1 MATLISAANGNFTST
16 STWKVINATSF
27 LDSRV
32 GSAGSTTAG
41 VNSSNFTP
49 GAITVEGI
57 AVQIFTRSSTL
68 GGTFTVSLWNSTA
81 GSQVSGTAV
90 TIDVNDLPDV
100 YSLNNTAGVGWV
112 YFKFASPVRLLDAT
126 NYAVRVASSVNTS
139 VTVYRD
145 ATANNW
151 SRALITSTTAA
162 PAATDVLI
170 ITGEYTGAGV
180 SATRSVTMNNTDATA
195 FGQTYVST
203 KGSLTYG
210 NSASTSYVLRLGG
223 NLFITGG
230 GTLTIGNAL
239 SPIDASSTA
248 VLEFNIASTG
258 QYGLN
263 VVGGNFYAYGQ
274 PKSQYTRL
282 GADAIVGATTL
293 TLKTTPTG
301 WLLNDVIG
309 ITGTTTTATQAEV
322 RTLSANVTSASHT
335 ISPGLTNAHGGNST
349 TLVQAH
355 VANLTRNVVI
365 RSTSSTLPAYSAY
378 NGTNTTVEISNVLF
392 SMMGS
397 TSTATAGISLFNS
410 GVSRNAS
417 FSMTNSV
424 LYQPTPSASAQGIAQ
439 GNSSVTSPVSY
450 TITNNVIWNLSG
462 SGMINTASFFLST
475 KNMSGNLIA
484 RSGGVTVQDATA
496 DTGNMVVANSTAAN
510 AATISFSTNSVPY
523 PTGTI
528 TAFTNL
534 ETYGNLNYGLAI
546 TSTTATTGAAG
557 RLTINANNITS
568 WRNATT
574 GVLISSGDFTTAFT
588 VLVFDNFRSFGSASS
603 AIRIGSISNSTVIFK
618 SSTFWAGTTQVT
630 PTGIDGTVL
639 INPNRVESIL
649 FTNCTFGKDHLENT
663 SSFTTSVLALA
674 NFRGNTNMIL
684 YNPTTTGTL
693 VARNTSYS
701 NSSGYSSGVVI
712 QKLNNST
719 GSDFIYS
726 NTSTISL
733 DSVIYRSAAPSTRL
747 APAIT
752 VGCETPSP
760 TVRIPVKSGQTCS
773 IGVWVRKSTSG
784 DGGAY
789 NGGEPT
795 LVIRPNLALNNLD
808 NTTVD
813 TMTATAGNWEQLTYT
828 TSAVAYDTT
837 LEFIV
842 VCDGRT
848 GWINIDDWS
857 TTSSNDTRGDFIQS
871 SVVGQ
876 YIEPDYSPAST
887 SGGSSPASTSGG
899 SSYTFIS

>member
-1 MATLISAANGNFTST
+1 MATLISAADGNFTSS
-16 STWKVINATSF
+16 STWKVADATSF

-41 VNSSNFTP
+41 ANSSNFTP
-49 GAITVEGI
+49 GAITVEGV

-81 GSQVSGTAV
+81 GSQVAGTAV
-90 TIDVNDLPDV
+90 AINVNDLPDV
-100 YSLNNTAGVGWV
+100 YSLSNGTGVGWV
-112 YFKFASPVRLLDAT
+112 YFKFASSVTLLAAT

-139 VTVYRD
+139 VTVYRN
-145 ATANNW
+145 ATASNW
-151 SRALITSTTAA
+151 SRALVTSTTGA
-162 PAATDVLI
+162 PAASDILI

-180 SATRSVTMNNTDATA
+180 SATRSVTMDNTAATA
-195 FGQTYVST
+195 FGQTYIST

-210 NSASTSYVLRLGG
+210 NSISTAYVLRLGG
-223 NLFITGG
+223 NLFVTPD

-248 VLEFNIASTG
+248 VLEFSVISAG

-263 VVGGNFYAYGQ
+263 VAGGTFYAYGQ
-274 PKSQYTRL
+274 SKSQYVRL
-282 GADAIVGATTL
+282 AADASASATTL
-293 TLKTTPTG
+293 TLNTTPTG
-301 WLLNDVIG
+301 WLLNDIIG

-322 RTLSANVTSASHT
+322 RTLSANVTSTSAT
-335 ISPGLTNAHGGNST
+335 VTLGLTNAHGGNST

-365 RSTSSTLPAYSAY
+365 RSTSATIPAYSAY
-378 NGTNTTVEISNVLF
+378 NGTNTTIEISNVLF
-392 SMMGS
+392 SMMGA
-397 TSTATAGISLFNS
+397 TTTATSGIGVFGA

-424 LYQPTPSASAQGIAQ
+424 LYQPSPSSAAQGISQ
-439 GNSSVTSPVSY
+439 GNTSLTSPVSY
-450 TITNNVIWNLSG
+450 TITDNVIWNLSG
-462 SGMINTASFFLST
+462 LGIFNTASSALTT

-484 RSGGVTVQDATA
+484 RSGNTTVQDMTA
-496 DTGNMVVANSTAAN
+496 DTSNMVVANATATN
-510 AATISFSTNSVPY
+510 AATITFTTNSVPY
-523 PTGTI
+523 PNGTV

-546 TSTTATTGAAG
+546 NSVATSQATGK
-557 RLTINANNITS
+557 LTINADNITS
-568 WRNATT
+568 WRNNTT
-574 GVLISSGDFTTAFT
+574 GVLVGGDFNTAFS
-588 VLVFDNFRSFGSASS
+588 VLIFDNFRSFGSTSS
-603 AIRIGSISNSTVIFK
+603 AIQIGSISNSTVIFK
-618 SSTFWAGTTQVT
+618 DSTFWAGTTLVT
-630 PTGIDGTVL
+630 PTGINGTVL
-639 INPNRVESIL
+639 VNPVRVESVL
-649 FTNCTFGKDHLENT
+649 FTDCTFGKDHLGNT
-663 SSFTTSVLALA
+663 SSFTTSVLALV

-693 VARNTSYS
+693 VARNTAYT
-701 NSSGYSSGVVI
+701 NTSGYPSGVVI

-733 DSVIYRSAAPSTRL
+733 DSGIYHTAAPSARL
-747 APAIT
+747 APAIA
-752 VGCETPSP
+752 VGCITPSP

-773 IGVWVRKSTSG
+773 VGVWVRKSTLG

-813 TMTATAGNWEQLTYT
+813 TMTAAAGNWEQLTYT
-828 TSAVAYDTT
+828 TGIVSYDTT

-842 VCDGRT
+842 VCDGSV

-857 TTSSNDTRGDFIQS
+857 TTSSNDTRGDFITS

-876 YIEPDYSPAST
+876 YVEPDYSPASPGGG
-887 SGGSSPASTSGG
+887 GGSF
-899 SSYTFIS
+899 TFIS

>member
-27 LDSRV
+27 LDSR
-32 GSAGSTTAG
+32 SASSGSTTTG

-49 GAITVEGI
+49 GAITVEGVS
-57 AVQIFTRSSTL
+57 VQIFTRSSTL

-90 TIDVNDLPDV
+90 TIDVNDIPDV
-100 YSLNNTAGVGWV
+100 YGLNNTAGIGWV
-112 YFKFASPVRLLDAT
+112 YFKFASPVTLLAAT

-145 ATANNW
+145 ATGSNW

-162 PAATDVLI
+162 PAVTDVLI

-223 NLFITGG
+223 NLFVTGG
-230 GTLTIGNAL
+230 GTLTIGTAL

-274 PKSQYTRL
+274 RKSQYTRL
-282 GADAIVGATTL
+282 GADVIVGATTL

-335 ISPGLTNAHGGNST
+335 ISSGLTNAHGGNST

-355 VANLTRNVVI
+355 VANLTRNVII

-397 TSTATAGISLFNS
+397 TSTATAGISLFNA

-439 GNSSVTSPVSY
+439 GNTGTTSPVSY
-450 TITNNVIWNLSG
+450 TITNNVIWNIQG
-462 SGMINTASFFLST
+462 TGMFNTANSAMST
-475 KNMSGNLIA
+475 KIMSGNLVV
-484 RSGGVTVQDATA
+484 RSGGLTVQDMTA
-496 DTGNMVVANSTAAN
+496 DTSNTVVANSAVAN
-510 AATISFSTNSVPY
+510 AVTVSFTTNSVPY
-523 PTGTI
+523 PTGTV
-528 TAFTNL
+528 TTLTNL
-534 ETYGNLNYGLAI
+534 ETYGNLTNGLAI
-546 TSTTATTGAAG
+546 TSTATSQATGKV
-557 RLTINANNITS
+557 TVNADNITS
-568 WRNATT
+568 WRNGGSGISIGAVEFNNQF
-574 GVLISSGDFTTAFT
+574 GVM
-588 VLVFDNFRSFGSASS
+588 VFDNFRSFGNTSLAVS
-603 AIRIGSISNSTVIFK
+603 ITSISNSTVIFK

-630 PTGIDGTVL
+630 PTGVSGAVL
-639 INPNRVESIL
+639 INPNRVESVL
-649 FTNCTFGKDHLENT
+649 FTNCTFGKDHLGNT
-663 SSFTTSVLALA
+663 SSFTTSILALA

-693 VARNTSYS
+693 VARNTAYS
-701 NSSGYSSGVVI
+701 NSSGYASGVVI

-733 DSVIYRSAAPSTRL
+733 DSVIYRSDAPSTRL
-747 APAIT
+747 APAIA
-752 VGCETPSP
+752 VGCTTPSP

-773 IGVWVRKSTSG
+773 VGVWVRKSTSG

-842 VCDGRT
+842 VCDGST

-887 SGGSSPASTSGG
+887 SGGSS
-899 SSYTFIS
+899 YTFIS

>member
-1 MATLISAANGNFTST
+1 MATLISAANGNFTSS
-16 STWKVINATSF
+16 STWKVANATSF

-32 GSAGSTTAG
+32 GSTSSTTSGA
-41 VNSSNFTP
+41 NSSNFTP
-49 GAITVEGI
+49 GAITVEGV

-81 GSQVSGTAV
+81 GSQVAGTAV

-100 YSLNNTAGVGWV
+100 YSLSNGTGVGWV
-112 YFKFASPVRLLDAT
+112 YFKFASPVTLLAAT

-139 VTVYRD
+139 VTIYRD

-151 SRALITSTTAA
+151 SRALVTSTTGA
-162 PAATDVLI
+162 PAASDILI

-180 SATRSVTMNNTDATA
+180 SATRSVTMDNTAATA
-195 FGQTYVST
+195 FGQTYIST
-203 KGSLTYG
+203 KGSLAYG
-210 NSASTSYVLRLGG
+210 NSISTAYVLRLGG
-223 NLFITGG
+223 NLFVTPD

-239 SPIDASSTA
+239 SPIVASSTA
-248 VLEFNIASTG
+248 VLEFSVISAG

-263 VVGGNFYAYGQ
+263 VAGGTFYAYGQ
-274 PKSQYTRL
+274 SKSQYVRL
-282 GADAIVGATTL
+282 AADASASATTL
-293 TLKTTPTG
+293 TLNTTPTG
-301 WLLNDVIG
+301 WLLNDIIG

-322 RTLSANVTSASHT
+322 RTLSANVTSASAT
-335 ISPGLTNAHGGNST
+335 ITAGLTNAHGGNST

-365 RSTSSTLPAYSAY
+365 RSTSATIPAYSAY
-378 NGTNTTVEISNVLF
+378 NGTNTTIEISNVLF
-392 SMMGS
+392 SMMGA
-397 TSTATAGISLFNS
+397 TTTATSGIGIFGA

-424 LYQPTPSASAQGIAQ
+424 LYQPSASSSAQGISQ
-439 GNSSVTSPVSY
+439 GNTSVFSSVSY

-462 SGMINTASFFLST
+462 TGMFNTWSYYLSLST
-475 KNMSGNLIA
+475 KIMSGNLIA
-484 RSGGVTVQDATA
+484 RSGGVTIQDMTA
-496 DTGNMVVANSTAAN
+496 DTSNTVVANSTATN
-510 AATISFSTNSVPY
+510 AATISFVAGSI
-523 PTGTI
+523 GTI

-546 TSTTATTGAAG
+546 TSTTASTGAAG

-603 AIRIGSISNSTVIFK
+603 AIQIGSISNSTVIFK

-630 PTGIDGTVL
+630 PTGINGTVL

-649 FTNCTFGKDHLENT
+649 FTNCTFGKDHLGNT

-693 VARNTSYS
+693 VARNTSYF

-719 GSDFIYS
+719 GSDFIYT
-726 NTSTISL
+726 NTSTTSL

-842 VCDGRT
+842 VCDGYI

-857 TTSSNDTRGDFIQS
+857 TTSSNDTRGDFITS

-876 YIEPDYSPAST
+876 YVEPDFSPAT
-887 SGGSSPASTSGG
+887 TGGGGGSF
-899 SSYTFIS
+899 TFIS